1 MELQKLTSHP
11 IHILDEEGL
20 LSPTALIPFCSVND
34 NYFAMGVKIDQL
46 SVPVC
51 NIFRPKLL
59 RDQLCYSVDLNSI
72 KAKFDSKEKVYFS
85 FFVDYNEDREVATME
100 HEKMNR
106 GIKHEITIE
115 TIGSKK
121 FNSSLTT

>member
-1 MELQKLTSHP
+1 
-11 IHILDEEGL
+11 
-20 LSPTALIPFCSVND
+20 
-34 NYFAMGVKIDQL
+34 MGVKIDQL

-100 HEKMNR
+100 HEKINR
-106 GIKHEITIE
+106 DIKHEITIE
-115 TIGSKK
+115 TIGNIHLYSD
-121 FNSSLTT
+121 L